1 MMDTEEFI
9 EILEKQAEK
18 DTVEVPIKWLEKL
31 IELNDIIDGQF
42 VISTD
47 VKTINLYM
55 NIASLVGYIESAKEL
70 LEIEENK

>member
-1 MMDTEEFI
+1 MDTEEFI